1 MIKSINPGGQVTQY
15 QALDALGRAQRLV
28 MPDNRVQSYDYNF
41 RGQTTAVTLPDGFSQ
56 TRIGYNSRGE
66 KEHTVDPT
74 GLEQAWSYSGEG
86 RLVRTQN
93 LGNPLQGIPG
103 LNATEYQYTP
113 LGALAAVTNAEFE
126 TTEYLF
132 NANGTA
138 DGYYDAANTFF
149 DINTDSL
156 GRTTLQADAYNQATT
171 TEYEQGGRVVKMTD
185 ALGNVTTVQYNAFGE
200 LISVIDAENNERHF
214 AYNERG
220 EQIAQWDDVHG
231 CTNVASAGCTGATQL
246 NNPQYFAYNTRGQI
260 TTIVDAHNRTTRMD
274 YSAAG
279 NLAEITQPNAS
290 TTYYDYDAANRLTG
304 VTSANGFAA
313 NDPRFTQ
320 NYTFDANGYLD
331 TATNEL
337 GLTTDYDID
346 PAGRLNAITQPS
358 YDRIDY
364 QYNALGQMTQRIAN
378 GDATTQESWAFDQVG
393 RLSQITNAHYKESYQ
408 YTKRGTLDKV
418 TNHTLNQTIDY
429 TDDLNGRRIGL
440 ATDLTQVSYERDAS
454 GRIHTLTTQED
465 RFEFGYDNLNR
476 MVTKTSTN
484 GTRDVKLY
492 NERGD
497 IIAIAFQRPQ
507 TSKELKKGQQYGFDT
522 QLFDDY
528 QRERKAPNYADLYSF
543 ENHLYQVE
551 QQLKTAYPEN
561 GYVLTDLIVYQWN
574 EVGNLMAKYDAS
586 EKTQNSYFYDYDA
599 ADRLTQAFEGKYT
612 TVYNWDANGNLES
625 KTQQGKTF
633 VYTYNEANQLT
644 HAREWERD
652 DEDDDDHDDDED
664 EYEWDDRVDTQYQYS
679 RNGEL
684 TQTTATDD
692 DNDQHTTQYNSD
704 AYGRLIAIIGDNQD
718 TLTFAYDSRDR
729 RILSAFQGWVR
740 EDDDDDDHNEDWEDD
755 DRDDE
760 DNDNKK
766 GKNNTKLP
774 TGHNAKNSNYVLT
787 SLFDGRQELAQ
798 YATSAINQADYQAY
812 RQLTYLPNQVAGLY
826 GQLLSQNLYQAGNKE
841 TKVSGHLKGL
851 QAKLY
856 FHSDYQNST
865 LRVSGID
872 SQNNYGFRYNAFGVV
887 TSQYRNDDDNWDD
900 DDHSASSIHTRT
912 NNLIPYQYTGKYR
925 ESISGLNQMDAR
937 WYNPK
942 VGRFIQP
949 DQYNHVNLMLP
960 KGAQSELMRY
970 IGRTQS
976 DLLKD
981 PAQQMRYGYVSGNAL
996 RWVDPLGLCEPED
1009 AGYVGAADPKNQEER
1024 YRALLKENYDIYN
1037 LAKADWKQGV
1047 QDHQDPYVKMI
1058 DSFSKGDVG
1067 QGLWQATKN
1076 IAVEGAK
1083 GGGAYIGLRGSNI
1096 QTDFVEDVI
1105 SSGLRPSRIG
1115 SKDSR
1120 SLQSL
1125 KKKIDRNNT
1134 AYSQV
1139 DKTQGNADAIIEKVL
1154 KSENKIVR
1162 TKKQNGAD
1170 IVDILEVHSGQGV
1183 RLKDFEFD
1191 TFINLNN

>member
-1 MIKSINPGGQVTQY
+1 
-15 QALDALGRAQRLV
+15 
-28 MPDNRVQSYDYNF
+28 
-41 RGQTTAVTLPDGFSQ
+41 
-56 TRIGYNSRGE
+56 
-66 KEHTVDPT
+66 
-74 GLEQAWSYSGEG
+74 
-86 RLVRTQN
+86 
-93 LGNPLQGIPG
+93 
-103 LNATEYQYTP
+103 
-113 LGALAAVTNAEFE
+113 
-126 TTEYLF
+126 
-132 NANGTA
+132 
-138 DGYYDAANTFF
+138 
-149 DINTDSL
+149 
-156 GRTTLQADAYNQATT
+156 
-171 TEYEQGGRVVKMTD
+171 
-185 ALGNVTTVQYNAFGE
+185 
-200 LISVIDAENNERHF
+200 
-214 AYNERG
+214 
-220 EQIAQWDDVHG
+220 
-231 CTNVASAGCTGATQL
+231 
-246 NNPQYFAYNTRGQI
+246 
-260 TTIVDAHNRTTRMD
+260 
-274 YSAAG
+274 
-279 NLAEITQPNAS
+279 
-290 TTYYDYDAANRLTG
+290 
-304 VTSANGFAA
+304 
-313 NDPRFTQ
+313 
-320 NYTFDANGYLD
+320 
-331 TATNEL
+331 
-337 GLTTDYDID
+337 
-346 PAGRLNAITQPS
+346 
-358 YDRIDY
+358 
-364 QYNALGQMTQRIAN
+364 
-378 GDATTQESWAFDQVG
+378 
-393 RLSQITNAHYKESYQ
+393 
-408 YTKRGTLDKV
+408 
-418 TNHTLNQTIDY
+418 
-429 TDDLNGRRIGL
+429 
-440 ATDLTQVSYERDAS
+440 
-454 GRIHTLTTQED
+454 
-465 RFEFGYDNLNR
+465 
-476 MVTKTSTN
+476 
-484 GTRDVKLY
+484 
-492 NERGD
+492 
-497 IIAIAFQRPQ
+497 
-507 TSKELKKGQQYGFDT
+507 
-522 QLFDDY
+522 
-528 QRERKAPNYADLYSF
+528 
-543 ENHLYQVE
+543 
-551 QQLKTAYPEN
+551 
-561 GYVLTDLIVYQWN
+561 
-574 EVGNLMAKYDAS
+574 
-586 EKTQNSYFYDYDA
+586 
-599 ADRLTQAFEGKYT
+599 
-612 TVYNWDANGNLES
+612 
-625 KTQQGKTF
+625 
-633 VYTYNEANQLT
+633 
-644 HAREWERD
+644 
-652 DEDDDDHDDDED
+652 
-664 EYEWDDRVDTQYQYS
+664 
-679 RNGEL
+679 
-684 TQTTATDD
+684 
-692 DNDQHTTQYNSD
+692 
-704 AYGRLIAIIGDNQD
+704 
-718 TLTFAYDSRDR
+718 
-729 RILSAFQGWVR
+729 
-740 EDDDDDDHNEDWEDD
+740 
-755 DRDDE
+755 
-760 DNDNKK
+760 
-766 GKNNTKLP
+766 
-774 TGHNAKNSNYVLT
+774 
-787 SLFDGRQELAQ
+787 
-798 YATSAINQADYQAY
+798 
-812 RQLTYLPNQVAGLY
+812 
-826 GQLLSQNLYQAGNKE
+826 
-841 TKVSGHLKGL
+841 L